1 VSFDSFAV
9 SVPYIFS
16 KRGKISMA
24 MKVVS
29 LLFMT
34 ADLFTP
40 AQGRAFRNQDATASG
55 VMNAEEVKKTLLQ
68 EIEDNFA
75 SIGKRGKLARL
86 EAALKPLFDTL
97 PKNEHGNLGHS
108 PVRYALHRIFV
119 QRHGWY
125 VKGLEPDGDSW
136 NTTSPAGVLKDRVSS
151 YVEEIFEERLGG
163 RGFNLHDTAVLAATL
178 EHLIHDEN
186 TNRLSK
192 AYEAQKISSQVE
204 VSRGQADAILDAYM
218 KLHLLSE
225 DMAGKVTDK
234 DMNQIF
240 PGWGQTQ
247 QFVREIRSEVERS
260 TKVSKLS
267 FEGMTSIVEEV
278 GERFGHFQDAEC
290 GAMKTKLISMG
301 DGGIG
306 RVPLADFYKTS
317 MDDDAFEF
325 QESESYLRELGALDD
340 TDPAHPSVIIP
351 NYIQSATNCI
361 ASESLYSVCCLN
373 ECEQLMSHLEKEIDA
388 PDAEPS
394 RIAAIVSNLPSSTV
408 EAPRTLS
415 PTLLSRLDEA
425 AAVHGGTVQLHGRL
439 FGQWMHNAFP
449 RECPFPHVSGATNPQ
464 TPDEWMS
471 EKGHDSFASKD
482 EMRKFAEKPKAK
494 KEEIQELD
502 HWSAEEELL
511 VPFARTDK
519 EGRSTL
525 WFIFSVVML
534 SAALISVASRAA
546 APIKTAKA
554 ALTGASQSDDIKS
567 LKTEMS
573 WSEPVR
579 GNSMMRLRSRGDRSF
594 LPA

>member
-1 VSFDSFAV
+1 
-9 SVPYIFS
+9 
-16 KRGKISMA
+16 

-29 LLFMT
+29 LLFVT

-125 VKGLEPDGDSW
+125 IKGLEPDGDSW

-151 YVEEIFEERLGG
+151 YVEELFEERLGG

-240 PGWGQTQ
+240 PGWSQTQ

-325 QESESYLRELGALDD
+325 QESEEYLRELGALDD

-388 PDAEPS
+388 PDADPS

-471 EKGHDSFASKD
+471 EKGQDSFASKD
-482 EMRKFAEKPKAK
+482 EMRKYAELPKAQ

-554 ALTGASQSDDIKS
+554 ALTGASQPDEIKS

>member
-1 VSFDSFAV
+1 
-9 SVPYIFS
+9 
-16 KRGKISMA
+16 MT
-24 MKVVS
+24 MKVVA
-29 LLFMT
+29 LILVTNFM
-34 ADLFTP
+34 P
-40 AQGRAFRNQDATASG
+40 AQSRAFRNQDVTASG
-55 VMNAEEVKKTLLQ
+55 VMSAAEIQKTLLE
-68 EIEDNFA
+68 EIESNFA
-75 SIGKRGKLARL
+75 SVGQRGRLARL

-125 VKGLEPDGDSW
+125 IKGLEPDGDSW
-136 NTTSPAGVLKDRVSS
+136 NNTSPAGVLKDRVSS
-151 YVEEIFEERLGG
+151 YVEELFEERLGG

-178 EHLIHDEN
+178 EHLVHDEN
-186 TNRLSK
+186 KKRLTK
-192 AYEAQKISSQVE
+192 AYDAEKISSRVD
-204 VSRGQADAILDAYM
+204 VSRGQADAILDEYM

-225 DMAGKVTDK
+225 DMASKVTDK
-234 DMNQIF
+234 EMNEIF

-247 QFVREIRSEVERS
+247 QFVREIRSEIERS
-260 TKVSKLS
+260 TNVRKLS
-267 FEGMTSIVEEV
+267 FEGMTSVVEEV

-290 GAMKTKLISMG
+290 GAMKSRLISMG

-317 MDDDAFEF
+317 MDDNAFEF

-340 TDPAHPSVIIP
+340 TDPTHPSVIIP

-388 PDAEPS
+388 PEAEPS
-394 RIAAIVSNLPSSTV
+394 RIATIVASLPSSTV
-408 EAPRTLS
+408 EAPRSLS
-415 PTLLSRLDEA
+415 PNLLGKLDEA

-439 FGQWMHNAFP
+439 FGQWMHHAFP
-449 RECPFPHVSGATNPQ
+449 RECPFPHVSGVTNPQ

-471 EKGHDSFASKD
+471 TKGEDSFASKD
-482 EMRKFAEKPKAK
+482 DMRKYVEMPKPKT
-494 KEEIQELD
+494 EEIRELH
-502 HWSAEEELL
+502 HWTTEEELL
-511 VPFARTDK
+511 VPFAAKVDK

-525 WFIFSVVML
+525 WFIFSVVTL
-534 SAALISVASRAA
+534 SAALISVASRVA

-554 ALTGASQSDDIKS
+554 ALTGASQADEMKS
-567 LKTEMS
+567 LKSEMS
-573 WSEPVR
+573 WAEPVR
-579 GNSMMRLRSRGDRSF
+579 GNSMMRLRSRGDKSY

>member
-1 VSFDSFAV
+1 
-9 SVPYIFS
+9 
-16 KRGKISMA
+16 MA

-29 LLFMT
+29 FLLVT

-40 AQGRAFRNQDATASG
+40 AQSRALRNQDATAG
-55 VMNAEEVKKTLLQ
+55 VMNAEQIQKTLLQ

-75 SIGKRGKLARL
+75 SIGKRGRLARL

-125 VKGLEPDGDSW
+125 IKGLEPDGDSW
-136 NTTSPAGVLKDRVSS
+136 NTTSPAGVLKDKVSS
-151 YVEEIFEERLGG
+151 YVEELFEERLGG

-192 AYEAQKISSQVE
+192 AYEAAKTSSSVE
-204 VSRGQADAILDAYM
+204 VSRGQADAILDTYM

-225 DMAGKVTDK
+225 DMAEKVTDK
-234 DMNQIF
+234 DMSQIF
-240 PGWGQTQ
+240 PGWRQTQ
-247 QFVREIRSEVERS
+247 QFVRDIRSEVERS
-260 TKVSKLS
+260 TKASKLS
-267 FEGMTSIVEEV
+267 FEGMTAIVEEV

-290 GAMKTKLISMG
+290 GAMKTRLISMG
-301 DGGIG
+301 DGGVG
-306 RVPLADFYKTS
+306 RVPLSDFYKTS

-388 PDAEPS
+388 PEAEPS
-394 RIAAIVSNLPSSTV
+394 RIAAIISSLPSSTV
-408 EAPRTLS
+408 EAPRALS
-415 PTLLSRLDEA
+415 PTLLGRLDEA

-449 RECPFPHVSGATNPQ
+449 RECPFPHVSGATNPS

-471 EKGHDSFASKD
+471 EKGQDSFASKS
-482 EMRKFAEKPKAK
+482 EMRKYAEMPKPKT
-494 KEEIQELD
+494 EENQELD
-502 HWSAEEELL
+502 HWTAEEELL
-511 VPFARTDK
+511 VPFAAKADK

-546 APIKTAKA
+546 APIKIAKS
-554 ALTGASQSDDIKS
+554 ALTGQTDEIKS
-567 LKTEMS
+567 LKTELS
-573 WSEPVR
+573 WAEPVQ
-579 GNSMMRLRSRGDRSF
+579 GNSVMRLRSRGDRSY

>member
-1 VSFDSFAV
+1 VSFFI
-9 SVPYIFS
+9 PILS
-16 KRGKISMA
+16 KRGKLIMA
-24 MKVVS
+24 MKLVFVS
-29 LLFMT
+29 ASLV
-34 ADLFTP
+34 
-40 AQGRAFRNQDATASG
+40 ATASG
-55 VMNAEEVKKTLLQ
+55 RALRNQDTHASGVMDAENVKKTLLE
-68 EIEDNFA
+68 EIQTNIA
-75 SIGKRGKLARL
+75 SVGKRGRLARM
-86 EAALKPLFDTL
+86 ETALKPLFDSL

-125 VKGLEPDGDSW
+125 IKGLEPDGDSW
-136 NTTSPAGVLKDRVSS
+136 NNTSPAGVLKDRVSS
-151 YVEEIFEERLGG
+151 YVEELFEERLGG

-186 TNRLSK
+186 KDRLTK
-192 AYEAQKISSQVE
+192 AYDSKQIPSNAEIS
-204 VSRGQADAILDAYM
+204 RAQADAILDEYM
-218 KLHLLSE
+218 KFHLLS
-225 DMAGKVTDK
+225 DDISGRVTEEE
-234 DMNQIF
+234 MSSIF
-240 PGWGQTQ
+240 PGWKETQ
-247 QFVREIRSEVERS
+247 QFVRDIRNEVERTS
-260 TKVSKLS
+260 TTGTFS
-267 FEGMTSIVEEV
+267 FDVMTNVVEEV

-290 GAMKTKLISMG
+290 GAMKTRLVAMG

-306 RVPLADFYKTS
+306 RVPLADFYKS
-317 MDDDAFEF
+317 SIDDNTFEF

-340 TDPAHPSVIIP
+340 TDPSHPSVIIP

-408 EAPRTLS
+408 EAPRALS
-415 PTLLSRLDEA
+415 PTLLGRLDEA

-471 EKGHDSFASKD
+471 EKGQDSFASKS
-482 EMRKFAEKPKAK
+482 EMRKYAEKPKPTT
-494 KEEIQELD
+494 EEIQELD
-502 HWSAEEELL
+502 HWTAEEELL
-511 VPFARTDK
+511 VPFAAKADK

-554 ALTGASQSDDIKS
+554 ALTGGQTDEIKS
-567 LKTEMS
+567 LKSELS
-573 WSEPVR
+573 WAEPVQ
-579 GNSMMRLRSRGDRSF
+579 GNSIMRLRSRGDRSY